1 MTKVGVTG
9 GIGSGKTLICQVF
22 EKLGIPVFYADEEA
36 KRLLNDDPQ
45 VKEAVMKYFGR
56 EIYDESGIK
65 KALLASKI
73 FNNQEALREINS
85 IVHPAVRRLFL
96 EWAESKESVFHYLIE
111 EAAILFESG
120 SYKDLDFNVL
130 VYAPEELRIER
141 VAKRDNTNREHIKT
155 RMKHQMKDEEK
166 IQLVEA
172 VIYNDESQLVIPQIL
187 EIHQQ
192 LTKK

>member
-96 EWAESKESVFHYLIE
+96 EWAESKESVFPYLIE